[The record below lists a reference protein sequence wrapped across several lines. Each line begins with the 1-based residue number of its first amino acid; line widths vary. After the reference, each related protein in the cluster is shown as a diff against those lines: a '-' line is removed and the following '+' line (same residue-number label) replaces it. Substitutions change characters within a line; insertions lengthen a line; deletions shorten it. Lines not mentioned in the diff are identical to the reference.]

1 MKILAVRSSKVA
13 VVFRKVGGELLPQP
27 GNTEKRSHHWCDTVP
42 GKLTFEQQVIQSLVV

>member
-27 GNTEKRSHHWCDTVP
+27 GNTVAGERKATYSQGDRS
-42 GKLTFEQQVIQSLVV
+42 